1 MKTNKEKIAIGLFIA
16 TWIFATIFFG
26 TLMIGRQQIA
36 VHFFCQNIWTLVDS
50 NIIIE
55 DKQVVNW
62 TNFGIQ
68 LVYMAWVA
76 VNKYGSEQMFRN
88 RPMKFRSFW
97 VDYQELGKISEVLKR
112 DFDEDCSIDMPSGT
126 IEKIIGR
133 KLTWDDEPVE
143 I

>member
-1 MKTNKEKIAIGLFIA
+1 
-16 TWIFATIFFG
+16 
-26 TLMIGRQQIA
+26 
-36 VHFFCQNIWTLVDS
+36 
-50 NIIIE
+50 
-55 DKQVVNW
+55 
-62 TNFGIQ
+62 
-68 LVYMAWVA
+68 MAWVA
-76 VNKYGSEQMFRN
+76 VNKYGLEQMFRN

-97 VDYQELGKISEVLKR
+97 VDYQEIGKISEVLKR